1 MSLLEVFFEIK
12 DTLNEMKELMISM
25 NKHLSNLT
33 VPPNMIEWAE
43 NRKYIKQ
50 IEKFEEEN
58 KDE

>member
-1 MSLLEVFFEIK
+1 MLEVFYTIN
-12 DTLNEMKELMISM
+12 DTLIEMKELMISM
-25 NKHLSNLT
+25 NKHLANLT
-33 VPPNMIEWAE
+33 VPPSMIEWAE